1 MPRAALREVVFRLAL
16 RPGAVPESLPLVLAS
31 GTTTLVVET
40 SVTHLDE
47 KGNVWR
53 ILHVRGAPDE
63 VRLARAR
70 FDAYEPPFLAEKRV
84 LGDAPGRLVLWYA
97 YKARSKLGA
106 RSQTALAFRRLGRA
120 TVLTDATR
128 AGEITFRVLAAGGP
142 AMTRWLAE
150 ATKLA
155 EPKYD
160 LALLYTGPPRDPA
173 SADLTPDEERTLA
186 AAHAAGFFGVPRK
199 AGTRDVAKRVGAS
212 PSAVS
217 ARLRRAEEKLV
228 RAHLGV

>member
-1 MPRAALREVVFRLAL
+1 MAPAALREVVFRLTL
-16 RPGAVPESLPLVLAS
+16 RPGAVPESLPLVLAA
-31 GTTTLVVET
+31 GTRTVVVET

-63 VRLARAR
+63 VREARAR
-70 FDAYEPPFLAEKRV
+70 FDAYEPPFVAEKRV
-84 LGDAPGRLVLWYA
+84 LGAAPGRLVLWYA

-128 AGEITFRVLAAGGP
+128 AGEITFRVLATGGP

-150 ATKLA
+150 AKTLA

-160 LALLYTGPPRDPA
+160 LAVLYTGPPRDPA
-173 SADLTPDEERTLA
+173 SAALTPEEEQTLA

-217 ARLRRAEEKLV
+217 ARLRKAEEKLV
-228 RAHLGV
+228 RAHLGI